1 MKPKPV
7 PLKADRLSLTEV
19 ETSQGKVMVP
29 YEVRRYKGSR
39 HIKLSIGRQNHAV
52 LSVPWRCPIAE
63 AMEFLRSQG
72 SWLEENLNQHPS
84 RSSLFDYL
92 QDNPRLYGLGHVL
105 RLTIHTTRA
114 RPFYVYDKA
123 AGEIEMRLRAE
134 ANKETETLAL
144 CRSFAS
150 EVIEMRTLELAAQHK
165 LKVGR
170 VTVRDQSS
178 RWGSCSSRRTLS
190 LNWRLILLR
199 PQLQDHVILHELAHL
214 TEMNHSQR
222 FWDLLRSYDP
232 RTDHHNS
239 QLNPAAARLMPL
251 GRLAE

>member
-1 MKPKPV
+1 
-7 PLKADRLSLTEV
+7 
-19 ETSQGKVMVP
+19 MVP

-84 RSSLFDYL
+84 RSSLMDYL
-92 QDNPRLYGLGHVL
+92 KANPRLYGLGHVL
-105 RLTIHTTRA
+105 RLTLQFTRA
-114 RPFYVYDKA
+114 RPFYVYDIA
-123 AGEIEMRLRAE
+123 AGEIEMRLRAN
-134 ANKETETLAL
+134 ASPETEALAL
-144 CRSFAS
+144 CRQFAT
-150 EVIEMRTLELAAQHK
+150 EVIEQRTRELAAEHK

-178 RWGSCSSRRTLS
+178 RWGSCSSQRTVS
-190 LNWRLILLR
+190 LNWRLVLLR
-199 PQLQDHVILHELAHL
+199 PNLQDHVILHELAHL
-214 TEMNHSQR
+214 TEMNHSAR
-222 FWDLLRSYDP
+222 FWNLLRSYDS
-232 RTDHHNS
+232 RTDQHNS

-251 GRLAE
+251 GRLVE